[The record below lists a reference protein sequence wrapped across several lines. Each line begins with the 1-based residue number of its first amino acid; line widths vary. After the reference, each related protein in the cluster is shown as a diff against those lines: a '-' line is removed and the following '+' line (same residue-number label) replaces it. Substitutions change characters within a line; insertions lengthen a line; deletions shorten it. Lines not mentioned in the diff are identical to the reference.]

1 MAEQEINVLPAEG
14 LISVKALTK
23 YLHSSDITI
32 IEGLR
37 ENGIK
42 FVKLSKLHDH
52 WMIRLQDLKPKEDEI
67 RKG

>member
-1 MAEQEINVLPAEG
+1 MGEQEINVLPGEG

-23 YLHSSDITI
+23 YLNSSDITI

-42 FVKLSKLHDH
+42 FIKLSRLHDH
-52 WMIRLQDLKPKEDEI
+52 WMIRLQDLKPKEGD
-67 RKG
+67 